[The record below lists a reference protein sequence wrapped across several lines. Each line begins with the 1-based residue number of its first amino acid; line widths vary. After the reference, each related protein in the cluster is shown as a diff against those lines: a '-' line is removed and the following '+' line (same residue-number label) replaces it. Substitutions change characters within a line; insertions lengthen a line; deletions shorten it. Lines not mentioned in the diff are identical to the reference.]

1 MSGVKNAFIVCPPF
15 WPKKQYFES
24 VTMCCSCCVCFLNVF
39 LKYIPL
45 LLILY
50 LNYYIVN
57 KKSSTGKAF
66 QRWWKIDSQSSEIWL
81 QVSLL
86 SWDELFKFVW
96 HECKMMWFFIWYES
110 LKNACDWCDNF
121 WFQKIAQQRVWTTS
135 DFWWFWKYLKN
146 LFIWGNVSAK
156 VRKIEL
162 GVSLS

>member
-15 WPKKQYFES
+15 LAQKQYFES

-50 LNYYIVN
+50 LNYYIIN

-66 QRWWKIDSQSSEIWL
+66 QRWWKIDPQSSGIWL

-96 HECKMMWFFIWYES
+96 HECKMMIFYLVWKFEECLWLMWQLLIPKNNTAES
-110 LKNACDWCDNF
+110 LDHKRFLMILKVLKKLIYLRKC
-121 WFQKIAQQRVWTTS
+121 QRKST
-135 DFWWFWKYLKN
+135 
-146 LFIWGNVSAK
+146 
-156 VRKIEL
+156 
-162 GVSLS
+162 